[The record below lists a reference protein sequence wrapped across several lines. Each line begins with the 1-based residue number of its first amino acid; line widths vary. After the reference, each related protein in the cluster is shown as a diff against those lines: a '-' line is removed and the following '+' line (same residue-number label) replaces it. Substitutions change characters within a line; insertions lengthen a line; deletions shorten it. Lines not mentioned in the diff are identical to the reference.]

1 MCVNIIGYL
10 LVKNTREGPPILFL
24 VCLFVCL
31 FIVLL
36 PPPQREHEF
45 HKGILFYSLMYFRY
59 LFIGAIIYWASTKC
73 HEVKREKGQKKK
85 LKRKQ
90 VGIEAVGNVS
100 E

>member
-1 MCVNIIGYL
+1 M
-10 LVKNTREGPPILFL
+10 
-24 VCLFVCL
+24 LFVCL

-36 PPPQREHEF
+36 LPPQREHKF
-45 HKGILFYSLMYFRY
+45 HKGILFYLLMYSRY